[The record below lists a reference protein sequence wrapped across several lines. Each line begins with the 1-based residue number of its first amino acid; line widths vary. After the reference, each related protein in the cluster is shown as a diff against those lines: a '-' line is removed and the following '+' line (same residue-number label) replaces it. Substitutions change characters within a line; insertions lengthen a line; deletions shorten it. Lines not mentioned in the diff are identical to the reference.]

1 MKRHL
6 KWWRILGGDCF
17 LRSFLL
23 VLFCVPVFSTHRTLK
38 RWDFSSSYVCL
49 PTSFI
54 KGLCFS
60 SVNTYSLAYISAI
73 IQENVGITFFFSFSF
88 FPFKFISVAG
98 LFLLSLLHFC
108 HRFQPQSSHF
118 CKTMRYFH
126 TCKTLSKV
134 ESQMSHLHVYVFC
147 FFFFL
152 CRSLTSTLQAQG
164 TAVELRFPVFLHADL
179 QLSETSRYLEI
190 RGSFSFRDKSI
201 CCEIQQWPVHRRLQ
215 SFPHVTI
222 NQPC

>member
-108 HRFQPQSSHF
+108 HRFQPRSSHF

-147 FFFFL
+147 FFFFSAG
-152 CRSLTSTLQAQG
+152 RS
-164 TAVELRFPVFLHADL
+164 L
-179 QLSETSRYLEI
+179 QLSKPKVLQWSWDSLCSCMQTS
-190 RGSFSFRDKSI
+190 SFLKRVGISKYVAASVSGIKAFAVKSNNDP
-201 CCEIQQWPVHRRLQ
+201 CTDVCSLSHTWP
-215 SFPHVTI
+215 
-222 NQPC
+222 